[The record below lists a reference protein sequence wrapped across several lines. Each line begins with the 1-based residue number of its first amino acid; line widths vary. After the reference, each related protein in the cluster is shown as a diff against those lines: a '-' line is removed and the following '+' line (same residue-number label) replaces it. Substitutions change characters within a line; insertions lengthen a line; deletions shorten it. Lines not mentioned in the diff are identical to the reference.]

1 MKQQRVRRLALS
13 YLAVIMTLSLVFS
26 VIIYAITSVQLD
38 RPLPPGEHAQQPP
51 ELIERQ
57 FSHRLEQRN
66 RETRGSV
73 IMSLAALNGVM
84 LLVGYWLSVMLAR
97 RTLEPIERSIEQQAQ
112 FVSDASH
119 ELRTPLA
126 ALSLVNEVA
135 LRKSTLTEK
144 KARQVLSQNVAEI
157 KKLTELSNSL
167 LDLAKSEQTMTEP
180 ELASPIK
187 LIEEVAVQFA
197 PAAQVKRVTISYKN
211 RGFAHNMLLQTNAVR
226 QILAIFMDN
235 AIKYAPPK
243 NGEVNV
249 IAWVNRKKHALEF
262 AVRDNGPGIAP
273 GDQKH
278 IFERFYRADAAR
290 TRTDVSG
297 HGLGLAI
304 AKSLA
309 DRCGY
314 TIRVKS
320 QPPNG
325 AEFTLFV
332 PCSDSRSM

>member
-38 RPLPPGEHAQQPP
+38 RPLPPSEHAQQPP
-51 ELIERQ
+51 ELVERQ
-57 FSHRLEQRN
+57 FNRRLERRN

-73 IMSLAALNGVM
+73 IMSLAVLNGVM
-84 LLVGYWLSVMLAR
+84 LLVGYWLSLLLAR
-97 RTLEPIERSIEQQAQ
+97 RTLKPIERAIKQQAQ

-126 ALSLVNEVA
+126 ALLLVNEVA
-135 LRKSTLTEK
+135 LRKSTLTDK

-157 KKLTELSNSL
+157 KRLTELSNSL
-167 LDLAKSEQTMTEP
+167 LDLAKSEVNPAT
-180 ELASPIK
+180 
-187 LIEEVAVQFA
+187 LIEEVVTRFT
-197 PAAQVKRVTISYKN
+197 PAAQAKRVKLVYDNQSPT
-211 RGFAHNMLLQTNAVR
+211 GDVPLQANAVR

-235 AIKYAPPK
+235 AIKYVPPK

-320 QPPNG
+320 QPPSG
-325 AEFTLFV
+325 AEFTLV
-332 PCSDSRSM
+332 VSHVDSR

>member
-26 VIIYAITSVQLD
+26 VIIYIVTAAQLN
-38 RPLPPGEHAQQPP
+38 RPLPPGEHSQQPP
-51 ELIERQ
+51 KLVERQ
-57 FSHRLEQRN
+57 FARRLEQRN

-73 IMSLAALNGVM
+73 IMSLAVLNGLM
-84 LLVGYWLSVMLAR
+84 LLVGYWLSLLLAR

-126 ALSLVNEVA
+126 ALLLVNEVA
-135 LRKSTLTEK
+135 LRKLTLTEK
-144 KARQVLSQNVAEI
+144 KARHVLSQNVVEI

-167 LDLAKSEQTMTEP
+167 LDLAKSEGVVTDP
-180 ELASPIK
+180 ELVNPAT
-187 LIEEVAVQFA
+187 LIEEIVTRFT
-197 PAAQVKRVTISYKN
+197 PTAQAKRVKLVCDNQSPT
-211 RGFAHNMLLQTNAVR
+211 GDVPLQTDAVC

-235 AIKYAPPK
+235 AIKYAPLK
-243 NGEVNV
+243 DGEVTLQ
-249 IAWVNRKKHALEF
+249 ARLKKNTLEF
-262 AVRDNGPGIAP
+262 IVKDNGPGIAS

-304 AKSLA
+304 TKSLA

-320 QPPNG
+320 QPPSG
-325 AEFTLFV
+325 AEFTLVV
-332 PCSDSRSM
+332 PCSESRSV

>member
-13 YLAVIMTLSLVFS
+13 YLAVIMTLSLAFS
-26 VIIYAITSVQLD
+26 VIIYAITSVQLN
-38 RPLPPGEHAQQPP
+38 RPLPPSEHAQQPP
-51 ELIERQ
+51 ELVERQ
-57 FSHRLEQRN
+57 FSRRLEQRN

-73 IMSLAALNGVM
+73 VMSLIVLNGVM
-84 LLVGYWLSVMLAR
+84 LLIGYWLSLLLAR

-126 ALSLVNEVA
+126 ALLLSNEVA
-135 LRKSTLTEK
+135 LRKSALDEA
-144 KARQVLSQNVAEI
+144 KARDVLSRNVAEI

-167 LDLAKSEQTMTEP
+167 LDLAKSDTVSNKLEMANPSKIVEELLAQYKPAARAKHVKLNYDKAVQTP
-180 ELASPIK
+180 EL
-187 LIEEVAVQFA
+187 
-197 PAAQVKRVTISYKN
+197 
-211 RGFAHNMLLQTNAVR
+211 LLFQAGVFR
-226 QILAIFMDN
+226 QIMAILLDN
-235 AIKYAPPK
+235 AIKYVPPRR
-243 NGEVNV
+243 GEVAV
-249 IAWVNRKKHALEF
+249 KIAVKKQALEF
-262 AVRDNGPGIAP
+262 TVKDNGPGIAL

-278 IFERFYRADAAR
+278 IFERFYRADTAR

-304 AKSLA
+304 AKSLS

-325 AEFTLFV
+325 AEFTLVV
-332 PCSDSRSM
+332 PRSDSRSV